1 MDSKGVVLPVLL
13 DFELHGIPIHAWDA
27 TTMNHLLNPFACVH
41 QVHPD
46 TLELK
51 DVAVFRC
58 SAWCLD
64 MSLILASRELWIVEP
79 PYAVEGDVPGR
90 RTLMYSICITFSSHP
105 SAGWIQSYPS
115 SC

>member
-1 MDSKGVVLPVLL
+1 MRSWPFLRATTFTVSCKKWSRLMDSKGAVLPVLL

-27 TTMNHLLNPFACVH
+27 TMVDHLLNPFACVH

-64 MSLILASRELWIVEP
+64 MSN
-79 PYAVEGDVPGR
+79 
-90 RTLMYSICITFSSHP
+90 SSFER
-105 SAGWIQSYPS
+105 AMD
-115 SC
+115 C